1 MKQEKSVAIG
11 HWGVDLS
18 ARDMT
23 NTPGTDFYRY
33 VNGKWLENFDIP
45 ADKATYG
52 TFQSLHDQSVEQ
64 IDCIVDEIL
73 KRAPDLDP
81 VEQKLHDLF
90 LSYTDEDSIESLG
103 MQPALEY
110 VGEHAHFESRTDLWR
125 VFAQAS
131 RTGLYSPIAMHIDA
145 DPKSPQRQLL
155 NVGYGSLCLPDRDY
169 YFEDTE
175 EFHEI
180 RNAFRK
186 NIELVFRMIPEVS
199 LNPTSDAEI
208 VFDLEVQ
215 MAKLHWPRADL
226 RDQEKIYNVV
236 TLEEIQSKYPSV
248 CWSSFFEYAGLPK
261 ITECNVYTPDAV
273 GQIVGLVE
281 KIDLRCWRLLLTYR
295 FIVQMSEFLPKRAN
309 DTVFEFYGR
318 TLKGQEA
325 TQSRRR
331 RAIEFVSNSMGDV
344 LGQYY
349 VDRYFPE
356 NAKSAVEEIVRNILG
371 VFSDKIDTCSWM
383 SETTRKLA
391 KRKLGT
397 FVTLIGYP
405 DSWKDYDALNVSPI
419 HVLRNAI
426 AVKEYNAREKAAR
439 LTKPTDRSKWLMTPQ
454 TVNAYYH
461 PLFNQIV
468 FPAAILQ
475 PPFFDPNADSAVNYG
490 GIGAVIGHEIGHGF
504 DDQGRKFDEN
514 GVLKDWWLESDVS
527 AFSEATQKLIEQ
539 FDRYER
545 LPGNYVNGRLTLG
558 ENVGDL
564 GGITLAHA
572 AYRKSLGGQVPPV
585 IDGTTGDQ
593 RFFLSYGQIWRTKD
607 RDAYA
612 LSMLK
617 MGPHSPPEFRVN
629 GAIRNVD
636 AWYDAFDID
645 SKSPWYLPPEMR
657 AKIW

>member
-1 MKQEKSVAIG
+1 MIRGKSVAIG

-18 ARDMT
+18 AIDST
-23 NTPGTDFYRY
+23 TSPDTDFYRY
-33 VNGKWLENFDIP
+33 VNGKWLEDFEIP
-45 ADKATYG
+45 EDKVTYG
-52 TFQSLHDQSVEQ
+52 TFQSLHDRSIRQ
-64 IDCIVDEIL
+64 IDAIVDEIS
-73 KRAPDLDP
+73 KRAPNLAPED
-81 VEQKLHDLF
+81 QKLHDLF
-90 LSYTDEDSIESLG
+90 LSYTDEHTIESLG
-103 MQPALEY
+103 MEPALEY
-110 VGEHAHFESRTDLWR
+110 VGEHAAFETRTDLWR
-125 VFAQAS
+125 TFAQAS
-131 RTGLYSPIAMHIDA
+131 RTGLFSPISLHIDA

-155 NVGYGSLCLPDRDY
+155 NVGCGSLCLPDRDY
-169 YFEDTE
+169 YFEDTQA
-175 EFHEI
+175 FREI
-180 RNAFRK
+180 RDAFRR
-186 NIELVFRMIPEVS
+186 NIELVFRMIPEAS

-208 VFDLEVQ
+208 VLDLEVL
-215 MAKLHWPRADL
+215 MAKLHWPRAEL

-236 TLEEIQSKYPSV
+236 TLEELQSKYPGV
-248 CWSSFFEYAGLPK
+248 CWSSFFEDAGLPK
-261 ITECNVYTPDAV
+261 VRECNVYTPDAV
-273 GQIVGLVE
+273 GQMVGLIE
-281 KIDLRCWRLLLTYR
+281 KIDLRSWRLLLTYK
-295 FIVQMSEFLPKRAN
+295 FIVQMSEFLPEKVN
-309 DTVFEFYGR
+309 ETVFEFYGKMLR
-318 TLKGQEA
+318 GQEA
-325 TQSRRR
+325 VQSRRR
-331 RAIEFVSNSMGDV
+331 RAIEFVSNAMGDV

-349 VDRYFPE
+349 VDRHFPE
-356 NAKSAVEEIVRNILG
+356 NAKSAVEEIVQNLLG
-371 VFSDKIDTCSWM
+371 VLSDKIDTCSWM
-383 SETTRKLA
+383 SDATRKLA
-391 KRKLGT
+391 KRKLAT
-397 FVTLIGYP
+397 FVPLIGYP
-405 DSWKDYDALNVSPI
+405 DSWKDYDALSVSPR

-426 AVKEYNAREKAAR
+426 AVKEYNAKERAAR
-439 LTKPTDRSKWLMTPQ
+439 LTEPTDRSKWLMTPQ

-514 GVLKDWWLESDVS
+514 GVLRDWWLESDVS
-527 AFSEATQKLIEQ
+527 AFNEATQKLIEQ
-539 FDRYER
+539 FDQYER

-572 AYRKSLGGQVPPV
+572 AYRKSLNGQLPPV

-636 AWYDAFDID
+636 AWYEAFNID
-645 SKSPWYLPPEMR
+645 SKSHWYLPPERR